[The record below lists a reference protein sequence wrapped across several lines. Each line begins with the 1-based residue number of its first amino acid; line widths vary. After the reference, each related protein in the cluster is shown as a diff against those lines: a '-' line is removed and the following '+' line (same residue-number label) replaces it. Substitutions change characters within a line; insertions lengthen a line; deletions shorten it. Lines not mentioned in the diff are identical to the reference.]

1 MNNSCA
7 RDGMMEVT
15 RKARAMTKEQMVRPQ
30 KMEGAEE
37 LGTFSNTEAKTQIT
51 PQMMKEAPEAGLA
64 QLEEA

>member
-37 LGTFSNTEAKTQIT
+37 LGTFSNTEAKT
-51 PQMMKEAPEAGLA
+51 
-64 QLEEA
+64 